1 MTKSILQRDRRKVK
15 FVAVATLLFVLLPVL
30 RAQNRRLSLQDCID
44 IALGKSAR
52 LEAGHFDLLAATAEI
67 YAARASLWPDLTGTV
82 TGEEFSGRPTS
93 KFGVVTAITPTGGG
107 AITSGREV
115 GSAFVAIFGADL
127 RYPLFENGSI
137 LGLNDAPT
145 VERARA
151 EKKAL
156 EWTNHL
162 TREEVIYRVTHAFIT
177 TVSAQNRVEPVDRR
191 VGLLEQSLAITK
203 EQQGKGLIIPADIAV
218 INEQL
223 NGARG
228 LAKVIHEQG
237 AAGSLELTR
246 LLGLPSSTHIRLVNT
261 LPTSPEP
268 PSAALLLGSALAQ
281 HPQLFVQRAKIDR
294 AKQDWRLERFRQYP
308 SLILHG
314 SALDVNDFE
323 NDASQYI
330 GAVTMHI
337 PIWDFGAQR
346 ATVLAR
352 KDRYAAEQ
360 ARLTSVG
367 DDVAN
372 DIVNIYE
379 QINALSERMLT
390 LQAEIGKLDKD
401 FRVAQSQQQQGITP
415 PLTTIDLEV
424 QLVGKRDELAVDEAR
439 RLELYAN
446 LQRATGGTWKWLQ

>member
-1 MTKSILQRDRRKVK
+1 MTKSILQRDPRKVK
-15 FVAVATLLFVLLPVL
+15 FAAVATFLFILLPVL
-30 RAQNRRLSLQDCID
+30 RAQNRSFSLQDCID

-93 KFGVVTAITPTGGG
+93 KFGVVTAVTPTGSGV
-107 AITSGREV
+107 TSGKEV

-137 LGLNDAPT
+137 LGLNDAPS

-151 EKKAL
+151 QQKAL

-162 TREEVIYRVTHAFIT
+162 TREEVIYRITHSFIA
-177 TVSAQNRVEPVDRR
+177 TVSAQNRAEPVDRR
-191 VGLLEQSLAITK
+191 VELLERSLAITK
-203 EQQGKGLIIPADIAV
+203 EQQGKGLIIPADVAV

-223 NGARG
+223 NGARA
-228 LAKVIHEQG
+228 LAKVIHEQA

-261 LPTSPEP
+261 LPSPPVP
-268 PSAALLLGSALAQ
+268 PSAGALLSSALAQ
-281 HPQLFVQRAKIDR
+281 HPQLFVQRAKIER

-314 SALDVNDFE
+314 SAVDVNDFE
-323 NDASQYI
+323 NDASEYI

-352 KDRYAAEQ
+352 KDTFAAEQ
-360 ARLTSVG
+360 VRLASVG
-367 DDVAN
+367 DDIAN

-379 QINALSERMLT
+379 QVYALSERMLT

-401 FRVAQSQQQQGITP
+401 FRVAQSQEQQGITP
-415 PLTTIDLEV
+415 PLTTIDIEV
-424 QLVGKRDELAVDEAR
+424 QLVGKRDELAVDEAH

-446 LQRATGGTWKWLQ
+446 LQRATGGTWKWLR